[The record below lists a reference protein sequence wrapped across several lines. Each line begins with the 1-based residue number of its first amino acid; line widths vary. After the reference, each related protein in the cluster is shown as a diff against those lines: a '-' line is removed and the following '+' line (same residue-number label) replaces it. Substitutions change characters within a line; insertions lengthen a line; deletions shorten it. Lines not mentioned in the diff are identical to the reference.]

1 MSNEITKEI
10 NSFKKKKR
18 YLILNSFLY
27 KKDLILHNY
36 KDNQKT
42 INRYNVIYKIKCN
55 CEKSSIGKTKRNL
68 AARIF
73 YFKNIQT

>member
-1 MSNEITKEI
+1 MSNEITEVI
-10 NSFKKKKR
+10 NFFKKKR

-36 KDNQKT
+36 KNNQKT
-42 INRYNVIYKIKCN
+42 INRYNVIYIIKCN
-55 CEKSSIGKTKRNL
+55 CEKSFFGKTKRNL
-68 AARIF
+68 ATKIF